1 MTVKELMAILASANE
16 DGEVFIHD
24 AAGNILNVA
33 DIFVNDSSDGDVDIT
48 VQM

>member
-1 MTVKELMAILASANE
+1 MSVKELMAILASANE

-24 AAGNILNVA
+24 EAGNVLNISN
-33 DIFVNDSSDGDVDIT
+33 IFVDDSSDGDVDIT